1 MVTACNLNIGS
12 SEYGTVFSLM
22 MLLMRAISM
31 ADAKVEP
38 APVFTDHMVLR
49 VKCPEVPN
57 PVVTRYGM
65 KDWSVATVF
74 NWFIG

>member
-1 MVTACNLNIGS
+1 MKR
-12 SEYGTVFSLM
+12 VFSIM
-22 MLLMRAISM
+22 MLFLTAIYM
-31 ADAKVEP
+31 AEAKVEP
-38 APVFTDHMVLR
+38 APVFTDYMVLR